1 MAQQAPLSP
10 SPAATAATAAA
21 DTSTAT
27 ATAPTTVTFHIT
39 GFGAFHG
46 VPKNPT
52 TELVGAL
59 EACVSDAS
67 KPLEHGSLRGGGST
81 STSTSNVRVR
91 IASATVLETSAEA
104 TKSAMATMRA
114 ADEKRR
120 EGDGAGECANTTHW
134 LCYRVLTPL

>member
-10 SPAATAATAAA
+10 SLAAAAATAAA

-81 STSTSNVRVR
+81 STSNVRVR